1 MLYLED
7 IARGLPPQSVDKI
20 RKILTFLDEVQ
31 EALELQSLPGW
42 KAHLLT
48 GDRKGTWSLSVTK
61 KQRLTF
67 RSDGSERE
75 IYEVNFE
82 DYH

>member
-7 IARGLPPQSVDKI
+7 IARGLPPQCVDKI
-20 RKILTFLDEVQ
+20 RKILTFLDEMQ
-31 EALELQSLPGW
+31 DTLELQTLPGW
-42 KAHLLT
+42 KAHMLT

-61 KQRLTF
+61 NKRLTF
-67 RSDGSERE
+67 SIDSTERE
-75 IYEVNFE
+75 IYEVNLE